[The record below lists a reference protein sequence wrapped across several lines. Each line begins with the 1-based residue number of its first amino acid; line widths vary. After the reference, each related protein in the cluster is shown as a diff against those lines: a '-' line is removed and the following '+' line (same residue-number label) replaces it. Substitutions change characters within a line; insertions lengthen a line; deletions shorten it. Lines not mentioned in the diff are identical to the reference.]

1 MILRVAKFTK
11 FNSQVPESVQA
22 RFSQIGHGQ
31 KQIACTAALIWY
43 LNADERVQ
51 RLYREWARAIGEGH
65 ATIEE
70 PPDTVAAVFARDT
83 QNAGRSRKQTKR

>member
-1 MILRVAKFTK
+1 MIVRMAKFTK

-22 RFSQIGHGQ
+22 RFSEIEHGQ

-43 LNADERVQ
+43 LNADDRVQ

-70 PPDTVAAVFARDT
+70 PPDTVAAVLARDS
-83 QNAGRSRKQTKR
+83 QEARRGRKKTKR